1 MISILLRS
9 EMEKITIQTLAKF
22 TIVLILTSYFLFEAQ
37 TFSYG
42 PEVMVRIMTYE

>member
-9 EMEKITIQTLAKF
+9 EMEKIIIQTLAKF
-22 TIVLILTSYFLFEAQ
+22 TIELILTSYFLFEAQ

-42 PEVMVRIMTYE
+42 PEVMVRKMTYV